1 MDRHLWQKAV
11 SFSARA
17 HLGQFRKDERTPF
30 ASHPMRVAMTVS
42 AVFGCADEATLA
54 AAALHDTIEDTT
66 TDYEDLEGEFG
77 REVADLVAALTKN
90 AALPETAR
98 EADYDSR
105 LGRADWRARLI
116 KLADCYDNLCDAAR
130 PATPE
135 KVLQKCRRAL
145 ALARPDAAEH
155 PETARGIDSLERA
168 MASSG
173 QEGAGAKS

>member
-30 ASHPMRVAMTVS
+30 TAHPVRVAMTVS

-54 AAALHDTIEDTT
+54 AAVLHDTIEDTT
-66 TDYEDLEGEFG
+66 TDYEDLEEAFG

-90 AALPETAR
+90 AALPEADR
-98 EADYDSR
+98 EPDYDSR
-105 LGRADWRARLI
+105 LARSDWRARLI

-135 KVLQKCRRAL
+135 KVREKCRRAL
-145 ALARPDAAEH
+145 ALARPDARAH
-155 PETARGIDSLERA
+155 PETARGIESLQKA
-168 MASSG
+168 MAASKRRG
-173 QEGAGAKS
+173 K